1 MLYIKIE
8 REIFECADPTFQK
21 YLFFPLSL
29 IIYRKGDV
37 KMDDSEIIAL
47 FLARDEKAISAS
59 SEKFG
64 AYCKTIARNILK
76 NEEEAEDCVNAVYL
90 KAWESIPPKN
100 PPVLSSY
107 LGKLTKHHALNLLK
121 SSTRA
126 KRGGGAAELG
136 FEELE
141 ECISDKFSV
150 EGELERKELIDAVNR
165 FLFKCS
171 DIKRKAFVLRYW
183 YCADISYIA
192 NYFGITENNAMV
204 ILSRIRKKLKEY
216 LIKEGFS
223 I

>member
-1 MLYIKIE
+1 
-8 REIFECADPTFQK
+8 
-21 YLFFPLSL
+21 
-29 IIYRKGDV
+29 
-37 KMDDSEIIAL
+37 MDDREIIAL

-59 SEKFG
+59 SAKFG

-76 NEEEAEDCVNAVYL
+76 NEEEAKECVNAVFL
-90 KAWESIPPKN
+90 KAWESIPPKE

-107 LGKLTKHHALNLLK
+107 FGKLTKHHALNLLK
-121 SSTRA
+121 SSERQ
-126 KRGGGAAELG
+126 KRGGGASELV

-150 EGELERKELIDAVNR
+150 EGELDRKELINTINK
-165 FLFKCS
+165 FLLKCS
-171 DIKRKAFVLRYW
+171 DTNRKVFVLRYW

-192 NYFGITENNAMV
+192 NYFGISENNAMV
-204 ILSRIRKKLKEY
+204 ILSRTRKKLKEY